1 MSRVLYLTL
10 AILVALAG
18 FAFHVRNNQAISLD
32 YFGGSIDLELSWLM
46 VATLVIG
53 VLLGVLGMTAS
64 MLRLK
69 REARRLARR
78 NEQAQRE
85 LDSLRAVALKDA
97 G

>member
-1 MSRVLYLTL
+1 VSRVLYLTL

-18 FAFHVRNNQAISLD
+18 FAFHVRNNQPISLD

>member
-18 FAFHVRNNQAISLD
+18 FAFHVRNNQPITLD
-32 YFGGSIDLELSWLM
+32 YVGGTIDLELSWIM
-46 VATLVIG
+46 VATLLIG
-53 VLLGVLGMTAS
+53 VALGVLGMSTS
-64 MLRLK
+64 LLRAR

-78 NEQAQRE
+78 NEQAERE